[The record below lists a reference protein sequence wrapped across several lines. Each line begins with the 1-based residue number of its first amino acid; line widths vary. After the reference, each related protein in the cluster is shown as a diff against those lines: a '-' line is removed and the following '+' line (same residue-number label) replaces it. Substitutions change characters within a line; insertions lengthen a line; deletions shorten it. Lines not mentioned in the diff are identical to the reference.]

1 MRGSHEPLIFRYDH
15 FIDCT
20 GILCYSS
27 YERGGTMS
35 VKIYNFSLIK
45 DLPKVFEADV
55 SNVSL
60 AEIIDYLETE
70 YNSEIRKVLLV
81 GDKVGDRARVL
92 INGQSVTGM
101 DAQIPDGSKLVFS
114 LILPGG

>member
-1 MRGSHEPLIFRYDH
+1 MIVFLMDH
-15 FIDCT
+15 IIDCT
-20 GILCYSS
+20 EILCYPTC
-27 YERGGTMS
+27 ERGGEMS

-45 DLPKVFEADV
+45 DLPKVLEADV
-55 SNVSL
+55 SDVSL
-60 AEIIDYLETE
+60 AEMIDYLETE